1 MKKCVFL
8 INLLSKKKGYL
19 EHIAANIDLK
29 KSSSYTNSNKKFYTL
44 IQVLINRKKTEN
56 NKNSCELGGQI
67 TNAYHQKII

>member
-1 MKKCVFL
+1 M
-8 INLLSKKKGYL
+8 LSKKKGYL

-29 KSSSYTNSNKKFYTL
+29 KSSSYTNKKFYTL